1 MPSCLEEN
9 VPIIEAAY
17 VMRRR
22 SARCLPAAMVL
33 LAVLA
38 IAVGGN
44 ARAHEISQGDRV
56 PATELAAPEMP
67 APAKT
72 VDEWPARTNSPTS
85 PPAGDLSIAVLLGRA
100 DRVVQAVM
108 GLLALAS
115 IACWTIFLTKLFEL
129 WHVRRRLSGG
139 LEGLLHLR
147 LLGDCVGPE
156 IAAGAIGRSHVL
168 VRLIDAATTE
178 RELSVGLIA
187 DGSTIDRYA
196 LRASEIVR
204 EEARR
209 VSAGASLL
217 ATIGATAPFI
227 GLFGTVWGI
236 MNSFVGIARAQTTNL
251 AVVAP
256 GIAEALLATAMGL
269 VAAIPAVIFY
279 NFIARSTKAYGEL
292 ASEGSG
298 AVVRLL
304 SRELSQPAQRFPARA
319 AE

>member
-1 MPSCLEEN
+1 MPLCLEEN
-9 VPIIEAAY
+9 VPTIEAGSAT
-17 VMRRR
+17 RCR
-22 SARCLPAAMVL
+22 SARRLPAAVAL
-33 LAVLA
+33 LAVFA
-38 IAVGGN
+38 IAVGGI
-44 ARAHEISQGDRV
+44 AWAHEVGQGDRT
-56 PATELAAPEMP
+56 PITEAAAPEMP
-67 APAKT
+67 ALAH
-72 VDEWPARTNSPTS
+72 VADEWPSRTNSPTLS
-85 PPAGDLSIAVLLGRA
+85 PASDLSIAVLLGRA
-100 DRVVQAVM
+100 DLVVQSVM

-115 IACWTIFLTKLFEL
+115 VACWTVFLTKVFEL
-129 WHVRRRLSGG
+129 WHVRRRLAGG
-139 LEGLLHLR
+139 LEGLLHRR
-147 LLGDCVGPE
+147 LLGDCVGPHV
-156 IAAGAIGRSHVL
+156 AASAVGKSRVL
-168 VRLIDAATTE
+168 VRLIDAANTE

-204 EEARR
+204 DEARR
-209 VSAGASLL
+209 VAAGASLL

-236 MNSFVGIARAQTTNL
+236 MNSFVGIARSQTTNL

-292 ASEGSG
+292 AIEGSG

-304 SRELSQPAQRFPARA
+304 SRELAQPAQRFSARA